1 MPSPQPPEPLTAVDL
16 MLDLQGIPASPDER
30 EAMAATFAA
39 SRAAAAALYTLPGVR
54 YELPALTWSAAL

>member
-1 MPSPQPPEPLTAVDL
+1 MPSPEPPAPQAAVDL
-16 MLDLQGIPASPDER
+16 LLDLAGIPASPDER

-39 SRAAAAALYTLPGVR
+39 SRVSAAALYTIPGVR